1 MNINTGQNEHGLRF
15 LPVEGNQ
22 CLWMKTGMVEFKT
35 CENEYDCTSCAFD
48 KGIGE
53 KLAQKSTSWRDVMRQ
68 PHLHKECRHMQTGLV
83 IFHLCSHN
91 YECKDCA
98 YDQHL
103 YEYDRLLCEEDL
115 SAHAA
120 RQVNN
125 VAHA

>member
-53 KLAQKSTSWRDVMRQ
+53 KLAQKSTSWGEVMRQ
-68 PHLHKECRHMQTGLV
+68 PHLHKECRHMLTGLV

-91 YECKDCA
+91 YECKVCA

-103 YEYDRLLCEEDL
+103 YEYDRLLGEVDPP
-115 SAHAA
+115 APAA
-120 RQVNN
+120 PQVNN